1 MKIHLG
7 IDNSLSG
14 ALCILSGSQ
23 IVAMTTMP
31 VKEYVPPKKGA
42 KTTREIDIVAVWQWI
57 YDTVGH
63 QLEQVVVMI
72 EKPTNAKT
80 YRAAEA
86 MAGSFH
92 ALRAMCELK
101 FLRWERITPQ
111 AWQQVMLPGCKKGD
125 TKPAA
130 LRAAKKL
137 WPDEHWLAT
146 KRSKVPHDG
155 LVDAALI
162 AEYCRRTNP

>member
-1 MKIHLG
+1 MIYIG

-14 ALCILSGSQ
+14 ALCILSGSK

-31 VKEYVPPKKGA
+31 VKKYVPPKKGA
-42 KTTREIDIVAVWQWI
+42 KTTREIDIVDAWHWI
-57 YDTVGH
+57 NSIVGH
-63 QLEQVVVMI
+63 QLSDVFVMI

-92 ALRAMCELK
+92 ALRSMCELK
-101 FLRWERITPQ
+101 NLKWKRVTPQ
-111 AWQQVMLPGCKKGD
+111 AWHTIMIPGCKKGE
-125 TKPAA
+125 TKVAA
-130 LRAAKKL
+130 LKAARKI
-137 WPDEHWLAT
+137 WPEENWLAT
-146 KRSKVPHDG
+146 NRSKVPHDG

-162 AEYCRRTNP
+162 AEFCRRTTP

>member
-1 MKIHLG
+1 MIYIG

-14 ALCILSGSQ
+14 ALCILSGPK
-23 IVAMTTMP
+23 IVAMIPMP
-31 VKEYVPPKKGA
+31 VKEYAPPKKGA
-42 KTTREIDIVAVWQWI
+42 KTTREIDIAAVWRWMTAI
-57 YDTVGH
+57 VGH
-63 QLEQVVVMI
+63 QFLDVFVMI

-101 FLRWERITPQ
+101 GLIWQRVTPQ
-111 AWQQVMLPGCKKGD
+111 AWQKVMLPGCKAGD

-130 LRAAKKL
+130 LRAARKI
-137 WPDEHWLAT
+137 WPEEDWLAT

>member
-1 MKIHLG
+1 MKLYLG

-14 ALCILSGSQ
+14 ALCILSGAR
-23 IVAMTTMP
+23 IVAMKPMP
-31 VKEYVPPKKGA
+31 VKEYVPPNKGA

-57 YDTVGH
+57 YGIIGH
-63 QLEQVVVMI
+63 QLEHVVVMI

-101 FLRWERITPQ
+101 SLQWIRITPQ
-111 AWQQVMLPGCKKGD
+111 AWQKAMLPGCKAGD

-130 LRAAKKL
+130 LRAAKTL
-137 WPDEHWLAT
+137 WPHESWLAT
-146 KRSKVPHDG
+146 SRSKVPHDG

-162 AEYCRRTNP
+162 AEYCRRTIK

>member
-1 MKIHLG
+1 MITIG

-14 ALCILSGSQ
+14 ALCILSGQS
-23 IVAMTTMP
+23 IIAMTAMP
-31 VKEYVPPKKGA
+31 VKKYVPPKKGA
-42 KTTREIDIVAVWQWI
+42 KTTREINIVAVWQWLNER
-57 YDTVGH
+57 VGH
-63 QLEQVVVMI
+63 QLDQVVVMI

-101 FLRWERITPQ
+101 NLRWERITPQ
-111 AWQQVMLPGCKKGD
+111 AWQKVMLPGCKKGD

-130 LRAAKKL
+130 LRAAKSI
-137 WPDEHWLAT
+137 WPHESWLAT

-162 AEYCRRTNP
+162 AEYCRRTIK

>member
-1 MKIHLG
+1 MIYLG

-14 ALCILSGSQ
+14 ALCILSGSS
-23 IVAMTTMP
+23 IVAMTQMP
-31 VKEYVPPKKGA
+31 VKTYVPPKKGA
-42 KTTREIDIVAVWQWI
+42 KSAREIDVVAVWRWLYEI
-57 YDTVGH
+57 VGH
-63 QLEQVVVMI
+63 QLSNVVVMI

-101 FLRWERITPQ
+101 NLKWWRITPQ
-111 AWQQVMLPGCKKGD
+111 SWQKVMLPGCVKGD

-130 LRAAKKL
+130 LRAAKQI
-137 WPDEHWLAT
+137 WPDESWLAT
-146 KRSKVPHDG
+146 KRSSVPHDG

-162 AEYCRRTNP
+162 AEYCRRTIK

>member
-1 MKIHLG
+1 MIHIG

-23 IVAMTTMP
+23 IVSMITMP

-57 YDTVGH
+57 NSIVGH
-63 QLEQVVVMI
+63 QLSDVFVMI

-101 FLRWERITPQ
+101 GLNWQRITPQ
-111 AWQQVMLPGCKKGD
+111 SWQKVMLPGCKVGN

-130 LRAAKKL
+130 LSAAKNL
-137 WPDEHWLAT
+137 WPEENWLAT

>member
-1 MKIHLG
+1 MITLG
-7 IDNSLSG
+7 VDNSLSG
-14 ALCILSGSQ
+14 ALCILSGQS

-42 KTTREIDIVAVWQWI
+42 KTTREIDIVTVWHWLNER
-57 YDTVGH
+57 VGH
-63 QLEQVVVMI
+63 QLDQVVVMI

-101 FLRWERITPQ
+101 HLQWQRITPQ
-111 AWQQVMLPGCKKGD
+111 SWQKVMLPGCVKGD

-130 LRAAKKL
+130 LRAAKAI
-137 WPDEHWLAT
+137 WPNENWLAT
-146 KRSKVPHDG
+146 SRSKVPHDG

-162 AEYCRRTNP
+162 AEYCRRTIK

>member
-1 MKIHLG
+1 MIHIG

-14 ALCILSGSQ
+14 ALCILSGPK
-23 IVAMTTMP
+23 IVAMITMP

-42 KTTREIDIVAVWQWI
+42 KTTREIDVFGVWRWI
-57 YDTVGH
+57 NLIVGH
-63 QLEQVVVMI
+63 QLSDVVVMI

-101 FLRWERITPQ
+101 GLNWHRITPQ
-111 AWQQVMLPGCKKGD
+111 SWQKVMLPGCKAGD

-130 LRAAKKL
+130 LRVASKI
-137 WPDEHWLAT
+137 WPEEDWLAT

>member
-1 MKIHLG
+1 MIHIG

-14 ALCILSGSQ
+14 ALCILSGSH

-42 KTTREIDIVAVWQWI
+42 KATREIDIVAAWQWLSSI
-57 YDTVGH
+57 VGH
-63 QLEQVVVMI
+63 QLSDVVVMI

-101 FLRWERITPQ
+101 GLSWSRITPQ
-111 AWQQVMLPGCKKGD
+111 AWQKIMLPGCKAGD

-130 LRAAKKL
+130 LRAARKI
-137 WPDEHWLAT
+137 WPEEDWLAT

-155 LVDAALI
+155 LVDATLI

>member
-1 MKIHLG
+1 MKLYLG

-14 ALCILSGSQ
+14 ALCLISGSQ

-57 YDTVGH
+57 YDVTGH
-63 QLEQVVVMI
+63 ALDNVVAMI

-101 FLRWERITPQ
+101 NLQWQRITPQ
-111 AWQQVMLPGCKKGD
+111 SWQKIMLPGCKKGD

-130 LRAAKKL
+130 LKVAKKL
-137 WPDEHWLAT
+137 WPKENWLAT
-146 KRSKVPHDG
+146 PRSKVPHDG

-162 AEYCRRTNP
+162 AEYRRRTNP